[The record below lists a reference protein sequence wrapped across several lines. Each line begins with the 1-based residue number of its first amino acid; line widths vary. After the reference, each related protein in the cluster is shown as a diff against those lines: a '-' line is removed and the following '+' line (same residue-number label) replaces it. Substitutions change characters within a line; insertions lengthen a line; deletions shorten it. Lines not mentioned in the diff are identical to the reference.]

1 MMRRVLLLCLVG
13 LVVVGCRRLG
23 PKFDAREPVGEKP
36 SVLTNLVTAGVNP
49 IQPDWLRPGT
59 NAFTLGPGDRLEIE
73 ILGETQ
79 TRTTTF
85 VGPDGKI
92 YFNFLPGID
101 VLGLTLAQT
110 KAVLEEN
117 LAKAIR
123 TEPKVALSLKTVES
137 KRVWLLGRLN
147 KPGLYPL
154 AGQMTL
160 LEAIAQA
167 GGPTTPTTVAALG
180 GGVSVS
186 FASGGDEVADLERS
200 FVIRGG
206 QVLPLNFSK
215 LLREGDMSQNIYLEP
230 DDLIY
235 LPSAAG
241 REVFVLGAVGAP
253 QAVPYTEGMTLVSAI
268 ASAGGTIKDAYLSHV
283 AIVRGSPSSPQIA
296 VVDFKDVVRGRQ
308 TDVLVQPHDIVYVPF
323 TPYQVLSRYLDL
335 ILNTFGRAMGANAGA
350 LAVDPNASP
359 LTPDVPISFR

>member
-1 MMRRVLLLCLVG
+1 MAHRFILLCLAGVA
-13 LVVVGCRRLG
+13 LAGCRSAG
-23 PKFDAREPVGEKP
+23 PKFDPREPVTDRP
-36 SVLTNLVTAGVNP
+36 STLTNLIAAGVNP

-73 ILGETQ
+73 ILGEPQ
-79 TRTTTF
+79 TRTTTL

-92 YFNFLPGID
+92 YFHFLTGID
-101 VLGLTLAQT
+101 VWGMSLAQT
-110 KAVLEEN
+110 KAALEDN
-117 LAKAIR
+117 LGRVIR
-123 TEPKVALSLKTVES
+123 TEPKVALSLKSVES

-154 AGQMTL
+154 AGRMTL
-160 LEAIAQA
+160 LEAIAVA

-186 FASGGDEVADLERS
+186 FASGGDEVADLDRS

-206 QVLPLNFSK
+206 QILPLNFSK

-230 DDLIY
+230 DDLVY
-235 LPSAAG
+235 LPSATA
-241 REVFVLGAVGAP
+241 REIFVLGAVAIP
-253 QAVPYTEGMTLVSAI
+253 QAVAYTEGMTLVSAI
-268 ASAGGTIKDAYLSHV
+268 ASAGGTIKDAHLSHV
-283 AIVRGSPSSPQIA
+283 GVVRGTLSSPQIA
-296 VVDFKDVVRGRQ
+296 VIDFKDIVRGRQ

-350 LAVDPNASP
+350 FAVDPNAQP
-359 LTPDVPISFR
+359 LTPNVPINIR